1 MNPQSVPPFMR
12 RAAHTVSVST
22 GRVTHQVRMLPGF
35 LIVGAQRGGTTSMYR
50 TLRTL
55 RATLNAHFL
64 PWDER
69 LADRLGQP
77 PSWR

>member
-1 MNPQSVPPFMR
+1 MPE
-12 RAAHTVSVST
+12 
-22 GRVTHQVRMLPGF
+22 
-35 LIVGAQRGGTTSMYR
+35 
-50 TLRTL
+50 TLRS
-55 RATLNAHFL
+55 TLNAHFL